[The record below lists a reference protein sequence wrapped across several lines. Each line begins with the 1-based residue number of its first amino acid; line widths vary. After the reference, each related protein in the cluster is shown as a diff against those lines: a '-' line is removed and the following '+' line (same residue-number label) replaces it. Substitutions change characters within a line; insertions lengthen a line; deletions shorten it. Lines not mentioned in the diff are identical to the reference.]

1 MSTELVYVVAAS
13 AVFGAGVYGLI
24 VAVHLM
30 RKLLALNVM
39 SSAVFV
45 AMLSVAGAADEGPD
59 PVAQALVLT
68 GIVIAVAATAF
79 GLALL
84 TRLVRETGLTSLR
97 GGDDDGE

>member
-1 MSTELVYVVAAS
+1 VSTEVVYVLAAS

-24 VAVHLM
+24 VANHLM

-45 AMLSVAGAADEGPD
+45 TMLTVAGTTPEGPD

-79 GLALL
+79 ALALL
-84 TRLVRETGLTSLR
+84 VRLVQETGLVSLR
-97 GGDDDGE
+97 ARDDRGD